1 MGYGTDQALLAAERE
16 IARSSTIG
24 VRAVVLGF
32 ADFQIDRTV
41 ARKLG
46 LPVCTRLV
54 NPRSGRPE
62 PELNPE
68 AW

>member
-16 IARSSTIG
+16 IARSSTIA

-32 ADFQIDRTV
+32 ADFQIDRNRSTQTC
-41 ARKLG
+41 